1 MVSKLVWQYEFGK
14 RLQNYFILLT
24 PFNSNKSGIG
34 LENTAQ
40 KYDYAKTSA
49 DTELL
54 IFVKKCW
61 CQQK

>member
-40 KYDYAKTSA
+40 KYDYVKTSA
-49 DTELL
+49 DTKLL
-54 IFVKKCW
+54 IFVKKC
-61 CQQK
+61 

>member
-49 DTELL
+49 DTKLL
-54 IFVKKCW
+54 IFVKKC
-61 CQQK
+61 